1 MSKQTLHDLWA
12 LTKPRIVYLN
22 VFMTAL
28 GLWLAPGETSWVVMV
43 LALLGCALAV
53 ASANALN
60 MYFERDFDRLMARTK
75 KRPLPAG
82 RLGASAALVFGA
94 ILGLIAIPLL
104 AWGVNLLT
112 AGLALLA
119 LVSYVWIYTPL
130 KRRSPLALLV
140 GAIPGAIPPLLG
152 WTAVTGSLGTPGVVL
167 FAILFLWQIPHFL
180 AIAICYRRDYERA
193 GIQIFPAVYGEE
205 SAKRQAFVYTVGLL
219 VASLLLVPLKVAGVL
234 YFATAIG
241 LGGWFIW
248 VCLRGMTPSAGPGW
262 ARQLFIVSLIYL
274 PALGVGLIIDKALF

>member
-1 MSKQTLHDLWA
+1 
-12 LTKPRIVYLN
+12 
-22 VFMTAL
+22 
-28 GLWLAPGETSWVVMV
+28 
-43 LALLGCALAV
+43 
-53 ASANALN
+53 